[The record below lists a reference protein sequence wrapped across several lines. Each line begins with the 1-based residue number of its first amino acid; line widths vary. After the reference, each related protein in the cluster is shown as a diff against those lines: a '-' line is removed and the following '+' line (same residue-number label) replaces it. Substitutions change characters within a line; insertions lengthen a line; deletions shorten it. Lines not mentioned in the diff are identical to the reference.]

1 MAASTEGF
9 NLGAEKVRRGD
20 GLELEAA
27 RQCDL
32 YRSAKRVGIPAV
44 GEPKNRRVE
53 RHHVPHKLAVLQS
66 AERRTL
72 PAVLRS
78 QAPGAYRRLLEDF
91 TAEKYHREHN
101 LNLWQSQMM

>member
-9 NLGAEKVRRGD
+9 NLGTKQLRRGD

-53 RHHVPHKLAVLQS
+53 RHHVPHQFAVLPS

-72 PAVLRS
+72 PPVL
-78 QAPGAYRRLLEDF
+78 
-91 TAEKYHREHN
+91 
-101 LNLWQSQMM
+101 